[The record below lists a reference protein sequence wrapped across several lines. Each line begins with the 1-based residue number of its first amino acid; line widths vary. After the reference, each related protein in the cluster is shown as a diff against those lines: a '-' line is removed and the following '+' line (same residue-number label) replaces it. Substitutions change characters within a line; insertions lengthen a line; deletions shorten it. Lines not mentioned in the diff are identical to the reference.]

1 MTALI
6 KNVSYKGVISDLPIG
21 EAINGNYDEVIDGTG
36 LIAVASF
43 VDVHVH
49 FRDPGQTEK
58 EDLLTGAR
66 AAVAGGYGRVICEAN
81 TSPVIDSLA
90 KVQAF
95 YARVKELQLPIIV
108 DTKCALTIGQQGEQ
122 LVDIAG
128 LKESYP
134 GIIFSS
140 DGEPVTDREL
150 LINAFRAAGNNEI
163 HLHCEETPRSHERV
177 VAVLGEGEYL
187 SREVELIKLAL
198 SALTEA
204 GIGCLHIQHVSLA
217 ESVAII
223 AEAKERGLNVTAE
236 VTPHHLLFC
245 AEDIPAGDTNWKMN
259 PPLRSR
265 NDMMAVR
272 KALADGIID
281 VIATDHAPHTI
292 ADKAKPWDEAPFGV
306 IGLETAFGA
315 CMTLVHSGELSFD
328 RLIVA
333 MTDNYYSEKNYWERQ
348 LVYGLTLL
356 DLNKKWV
363 VDPASF
369 YSKSRNCPFTGMTL
383 IGKPVYMIRDCQVLM
398 ADGEVLF

>member
-1 MTALI
+1 MTILI
-6 KNVSYKGVISDLPIG
+6 KNVSSNGEIKDISFGGPALSD
-21 EAINGNYDEVIDGTG
+21 ESKYDQVIDGTG
-36 LIAVASF
+36 LLAVPAF

-66 AAVAGGYGRVICEAN
+66 AAVDGGYGRVICEAN
-81 TSPVIDSLA
+81 TSPVIDNLE

-95 YARVKELQLPIIV
+95 YARVKELQLPITV

-134 GIIFSS
+134 SIIFSS

-150 LINAFRAAGNNEI
+150 LIKAFRAAGNNEI

-177 VAVLGEGEYL
+177 VAVLGEGAYL

-204 GIGCLHIQHVSLA
+204 GVGSLHIQHVSLA

-236 VTPHHLLFC
+236 VTPHHMLLC
-245 AEDIPAGDTNWKMN
+245 DEDIPVGDTNWKMN

-265 NDMMAVR
+265 KDMMAVR
-272 KALADGIID
+272 KALADDIID

-292 ADKAKPWDEAPFGV
+292 ADKSKSWDEAPFGV

-315 CMTLVHSGELSFD
+315 CMKLVRSGELSFG

-333 MTDNYYSEKNYWERQ
+333 MTDGEQSLEYGVTLIDPNEKW
-348 LVYGLTLL
+348 T
-356 DLNKKWV
+356 
-363 VDPASF
+363 VDSAKF
-369 YSKSRNCPFTGMTL
+369 ESKSSNCPFAGMAL
-383 IGKPVYMIRDCQVLM
+383 IGKVKRIVPSSWFLVSGSMFNVQCSM
-398 ADGEVLF
+398 